1 VPSFCYS
8 GQWRVFVYFADC
20 FAEISASGLPFL
32 SPRELER
39 DESVSSAAQAP
50 SDVKPA
56 APDPTAWEKD
66 GAMSVVADEMI
77 AESAATHRSLRKT
90 LNSVLQDTI
99 VIFKLR
105 VTALV
110 VMTAWAGYYM
120 GAMRSGIN
128 SFNLTMLDTLIGVA
142 LVSCGSSVLNQV
154 FERRTDAMMLRTAQ
168 RPMAAGRLGLGYGV
182 SIGMLAIM
190 AGSLWLM
197 VRTNPITGTL
207 TLLTAVMYVG
217 IYTPLKRHTTL
228 ATFIGA
234 FPGAMPALIGWTAAR
249 GSIEW
254 PAVALFAIMFV
265 WQFPHFMAIAWL
277 YREDYG
283 RAGIRMLPVVEP
295 DGWSTAAEALV
306 YAVLMIPVS
315 LAPYYL
321 HMAGRTYWICALL
334 LGLAYLAYTVR
345 FSRITRCTVSES
357 RQYARALLKVSVLY
371 LPVLFAVLMLN
382 ATGRR

>member
-1 VPSFCYS
+1 
-8 GQWRVFVYFADC
+8 
-20 FAEISASGLPFL
+20 
-32 SPRELER
+32 
-39 DESVSSAAQAP
+39 VSSAAQAP
-50 SDVKPA
+50 SNVERDGVASVAWDTAGDIAVPQAKA
-56 APDPTAWEKD
+56 AVSSPRR
-66 GAMSVVADEMI
+66 VI
-77 AESAATHRSLRKT
+77 AASLT
-90 LNSVLQDTI
+90 SVLQDTI

-120 GAMRSGIN
+120 GAMRSGID
-128 SFNLTMLDTLIGVA
+128 SFNLTLWNMLLGVA

-154 FERRTDAMMLRTAQ
+154 FERRTDACMLRTAQ
-168 RPMAAGRLGLGYGV
+168 RPLAAGRLGLGYGV

-190 AGSLWLM
+190 SGSLWLM
-197 VRTNPITGTL
+197 VSTNPITGTL

-217 IYTPLKRHTTL
+217 IYTPLKRYTTL

-277 YREDYG
+277 YREDYA

-295 DGWSTAAEALV
+295 DGWSTATEALI

-321 HMAGRTYWICALL
+321 HMAGRTYWILALV
-334 LGLAYLAYTVR
+334 LGLVYLAYTIR
-345 FSRITRCTVSES
+345 FARIPRCSASES
-357 RQYARALLKVSVLY
+357 RLYARALLKASVMY
-371 LPVLFAVLMLN
+371 LPLLFAVLMLN
-382 ATGRR
+382 ATRRS